1 MLLDASQPLRRGHN
15 MYTPEQHHEDKE
27 RILKALDALVAL
39 RDEYK
44 DVIAIPEVVTL
55 HDITEYR
62 LAFGN
67 AVIRTFK
74 DVFDK
79 NDAETVLN
87 YFNGTDYITP
97 ESFENTIVCALNTH
111 KQSNK

>member
-1 MLLDASQPLRRGHN
+1 

-27 RILKALDALVAL
+27 RILKAIDALVEL

-62 LAFGN
+62 LSFGD
-67 AVIRTFK
+67 ADIRSFK
-74 DVFDK
+74 EVFDRVA
-79 NDAETVLN
+79 AEAVLN

-97 ESFENTIVCALNTH
+97 ESFENTIVYALN
-111 KQSNK
+111 KSRQPPK

>member
-1 MLLDASQPLRRGHN
+1 

-27 RILKALDALVAL
+27 RILKALDALIEL
-39 RDEYK
+39 RDEYR

-62 LAFGN
+62 IALSDS
-67 AVIRTFK
+67 VIRTFK

-79 NDAETVLN
+79 SAAETVLN

-97 ESFENTIVCALNTH
+97 ESFENTIVCALNKH
-111 KQSNK
+111 RQSTK

>member
-1 MLLDASQPLRRGHN
+1 

-27 RILKALDALVAL
+27 RILQALDALIEL
-39 RDEYK
+39 RDKYR

-62 LAFGN
+62 LALSDS
-67 AVIRTFK
+67 VIRPFK

-79 NDAETVLN
+79 SAAETVLN

-97 ESFENTIVCALNTH
+97 ESFENTVVYALNRCR
-111 KQSNK
+111 QINK

>member
-1 MLLDASQPLRRGHN
+1 

-27 RILKALDALVAL
+27 RILRALDEIIEL
-39 RDEYK
+39 REKYK

-62 LAFGN
+62 LAVN
-67 AVIRTFK
+67 DAVIKPFK
-74 DVFDK
+74 AVFDR
-79 NDAETVLN
+79 DAAETVLD

-97 ESFENTIVCALNTH
+97 ESFENTIVTALNKRGQKGKH
-111 KQSNK
+111 VPLR

>member
-1 MLLDASQPLRRGHN
+1 

-27 RILKALDALVAL
+27 RILKALDALIEL

-62 LAFGN
+62 LALN
-67 AVIRTFK
+67 DTVIRPFK
-74 DVFDK
+74 DVF
-79 NDAETVLN
+79 NRSAAETVLN

-97 ESFENTIVCALNTH
+97 ESFENTIVYALN
-111 KQSNK
+111 KCGQKGKNVPVR

>member
-1 MLLDASQPLRRGHN
+1 

-62 LAFGN
+62 VALSA
-67 AVIRTFK
+67 AVIRK
-74 DVFDK
+74 IKNVFDK
-79 NDAETVLN
+79 SAAETVLN
-87 YFNGTDYITP
+87 YFNGTDFITP
-97 ESFENTIVCALNTH
+97 ESFENTIVCALTKLRQNQ
-111 KQSNK
+111 K